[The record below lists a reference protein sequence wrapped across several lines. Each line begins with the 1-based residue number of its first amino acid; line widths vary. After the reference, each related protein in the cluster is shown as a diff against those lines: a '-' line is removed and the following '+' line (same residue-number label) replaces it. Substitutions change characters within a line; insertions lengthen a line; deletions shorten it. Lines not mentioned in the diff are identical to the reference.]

1 MMPLLRLLHPPQE
14 MHASRDA
21 YPCNWLQLS
30 SDGECGQ
37 LMAVS
42 KTEAGKWN
50 AKGSGTEC

>member
-1 MMPLLRLLHPPQE
+1 MMPLLCLLHPPQE

-21 YPCNWLQLS
+21 DPCNWLQLS

-50 AKGSGTEC
+50 AKDSGTEC